1 MVNKLLVNCA
11 FNLYLKD
18 FDKKLKKVCKQFREY
33 SRSKLNKTRL
43 GPKIFVEIFLLKV
56 IEAYLL
62 TALEMLTLRLKLFQS
77 CNVHTYDVWSNKFTY
92 SKILYYVHT
101 LSCRSFSRIGT
112 YFLLIMP

>member
-18 FDKKLKKVCKQFREY
+18 FAKKLKKVCKQFRKY

-43 GPKIFVEIFLLKV
+43 SPKIFAEIFLLKV

-62 TALEMLTLRLKLFQS
+62 TALEMLTSRLKLFQS
-77 CNVHTYDVWSNKFTY
+77 CNVPTYESYDVWSNKFTY
-92 SKILYYVHT
+92 SKIVYYVHT
-101 LSCRSFSRIGT
+101 LSC
-112 YFLLIMP
+112 